1 MNFNPDIP
9 VVKALKHKTI
19 LPMQTN
25 LKNIIIS

>member
-9 VVKALKHKTI
+9 VVKALKYKAI